1 MLRQCRI
8 EYISGSRPEIIS
20 QCEQSSISATIVTI
34 MAHVS
39 YIFTLALRLVNTTTD
54 LTGRVLSSRYRLLS
68 GAGMGSSG
76 VVYVA
81 DDVQLKRQVA
91 VKVLHRGYNVDAAF
105 LRRFRAEAQL
115 AARLHHHNIVAVY
128 DWGEDEV
135 PYLVL
140 ELLEG
145 GSLRSMLDAGIK
157 LTPSQGAH
165 VGMQVCAGLEY
176 AHSRGLVHRDIK
188 PANLLFDEHGIVR
201 IADFGLARALAEAS
215 YTEPTGAVVGT
226 ARYASPEQASGQRL
240 DGRSDLYSLALVLH
254 EAVTGDVPFASDTAV
269 STLAARV
276 SNDLSASSSLGI
288 LGAVIERAGKA
299 DPQKRYVDAG
309 TMFKALN
316 DVASAL
322 PKPGPL
328 SLVPED
334 GLVVDPNPTNIVV
347 TPTNLFDQDTG
358 FDGDDIQV
366 DMSPDA
372 VSQRFHKELERLNIF
387 GKSQKV
393 GWAILS
399 MVAAVIFAGIFT
411 FVSSASANIAV
422 PNVAGLQ
429 KDVASAQLATTGLR
443 VTFGEEFS
451 DDPAGSVISS
461 KPSAG
466 DFIDTDGSVK
476 LILSKG
482 PKPISVTDVMAKK
495 LTPEQARVALEEQG
509 FIVTVRREFSEELA
523 KDSLIGTSPKTNKKL
538 APESTITLIISD
550 GPKPIA
556 IPAVNGKSFD
566 QAAAIIKAAG
576 FVPAR
581 RDDFSDTIAVGTVI
595 GTDPAATTKVQK
607 GSTITIVVSKGPD
620 LVAVPNLV
628 GQTIEAA
635 SAKLEA
641 LGLVADVRDYKA
653 GRRVLA
659 QAPTGGEVKRG
670 TKVTLYL

>member
-1 MLRQCRI
+1 M
-8 EYISGSRPEIIS
+8 
-20 QCEQSSISATIVTI
+20 
-34 MAHVS
+34 
-39 YIFTLALRLVNTTTD
+39 NTGVLD

-81 DDVQLKRQVA
+81 DDVRLKRQVA
-91 VKVLHRGYNVDAAF
+91 VKVLHRGYNADAAF

-115 AARLHHHNIVAVY
+115 AARLHHHNIVSVY

-145 GSLRSMLDAGIK
+145 GSLRSMLDEGIT
-157 LTPSQGAH
+157 LTPAQAAH
-165 VGMQVCAGLEY
+165 VGMQVCAALEY
-176 AHSRGLVHRDIK
+176 AHARGLVHRDIK

-201 IADFGLARALAEAS
+201 VADFGLARALAEAS

-226 ARYASPEQASGQRL
+226 ARYASPEQASGQGL

-254 EAVTGDVPFASDTAV
+254 EAVSGDVPFATDTAV
-269 STLAARV
+269 GTLAARV
-276 SNDLSASSSLGI
+276 DNDLVASPSLGM

-299 DPQKRYVDAG
+299 HAEDRYVDAG
-309 TMFKALN
+309 TMFKALS

-328 SLVPED
+328 TLVPQE

-347 TPTNLFDQDTG
+347 TPTNLFDQDQN
-358 FDGDDIQV
+358 GDDIEV

-372 VSQRFHKELERLNIF
+372 VSDRFHRDSKYDSLFN
-387 GKSQKV
+387 GKQKV
-393 GWAILS
+393 GWFLLA
-399 MVAAVIFAGIFT
+399 MAAAVIMAAVFSFAT
-411 FVSSASANIAV
+411 ASASTVSV

-429 KDVASAQLATTGLR
+429 KDLASARIATTGLR
-443 VTFGEEFS
+443 VTFEEQYS
-451 DDPAGSVISS
+451 DDPLGTVVAMDPAPGKFVDSD
-461 KPSAG
+461 A
-466 DFIDTDGSVK
+466 TVK
-476 LILSKG
+476 LILSRG
-482 PKPISVTDVMAKK
+482 PQPISVPDVMAKK
-495 LTPEQARVALEEQG
+495 LSPAEARAALEEEG
-509 FIVTVRREFSEELA
+509 FIVQERREYSDKVG
-523 KDSLIGTSPKTNKKL
+523 KDSLIGLDPSDKKL

-550 GPKPIA
+550 GPTPVD
-556 IPAVNGKSFD
+556 IPNVAGKSYEE
-566 QAAAIIKAAG
+566 AVKTLEA
-576 FVPAR
+576 VPFKTAR
-581 RDDFSDTIAVGTVI
+581 RDDFSDTVAAGTVI
-595 GTDPAATTKVQK
+595 ATDPAGGGQAQK
-607 GSTITIVVSKGPD
+607 DSVVTIVVSKGPD

-628 GQTIEAA
+628 GRTIEAA
-635 SAKLEA
+635 SALLEE

-659 QAPTGGEVKRG
+659 QAPTGGQVKRG

>member
-1 MLRQCRI
+1 
-8 EYISGSRPEIIS
+8 
-20 QCEQSSISATIVTI
+20 
-34 MAHVS
+34 MAHV
-39 YIFTLALRLVNTTTD
+39 YHIFPLALRAVNTGVMD
-54 LTGRVLSSRYRLLS
+54 LTGRVLSNRYRLLS

-91 VKVLHRGYNVDAAF
+91 VKVLHRGYNADAAF

-145 GSLRSMLDAGIK
+145 GSLRSMLDEGIR
-157 LTPSQGAH
+157 LTPAQAAH

-201 IADFGLARALAEAS
+201 VADFGLARALAEAS

-226 ARYASPEQASGQRL
+226 ARYASPEQASGQPL

-254 EAVTGDVPFASDTAV
+254 EAVSGEVPFASDTAV

-276 SNDLSASSSLGI
+276 NSDLVASPALGS
-288 LGAVIERAGKA
+288 LGAVIEHAGKA
-299 DPQKRYVDAG
+299 DPEQRYRDAG
-309 TMFKALN
+309 TMFKALS
-316 DVASAL
+316 DIAAAL

-328 SLVPED
+328 TLVPEE

-358 FDGDDIQV
+358 FEGDDIEI

-372 VSQRFHKELERLNIF
+372 VSKRFHDESKQIALFGERQI
-387 GKSQKV
+387 V
-393 GWAILS
+393 GWVILGF
-399 MVAAVIFAGIFT
+399 VAAVVIAGIFMFINSNT
-411 FVSSASANIAV
+411 SNISV

-443 VTFGEEFS
+443 VTFGEQFS
-451 DDPAGSVISS
+451 DDPQGTVIQSD
-461 KPSAG
+461 PRAG
-466 DFIDTDGSVK
+466 DFVDSDGTVK

-482 PKPISVTDVMAKK
+482 PKPIAVTNVMAKK
-495 LTPEQARVALEEQG
+495 LSPADARAALEKQG
-509 FIVTVRREFSEELA
+509 FIVNERREYSETVA
-523 KDSLIGTSPKTNKKL
+523 KDLLIGTDPKTDSKL
-538 APESTITLIISD
+538 PPESTIVLVISD

-556 IPAVNGKSFD
+556 IPSVEGKTYD
-566 QAAAIIKAAG
+566 QAAQILIDAG
-576 FVPAR
+576 FSPAR
-581 RDDFSDTIAVGTVI
+581 RDDFSDTISSGAVI
-595 GTDPAATTKVQK
+595 GTDPGVGNEVQRGSKVII
-607 GSTITIVVSKGPD
+607 SVSKGPE
-620 LVAVPNLV
+620 LVSVPNLV
-628 GQTIEAA
+628 GQTVESA
-635 SAKLEA
+635 SGQLVAI
-641 LGLVADVRDYKA
+641 GLVADVQNYRA
-653 GRRVLA
+653 GAKVKA
-659 QAPTGGEVKRG
+659 QAPTGGQVKKG

>member
-1 MLRQCRI
+1 
-8 EYISGSRPEIIS
+8 
-20 QCEQSSISATIVTI
+20 
-34 MAHVS
+34 
-39 YIFTLALRLVNTTTD
+39 VNTGVLD

-81 DDVQLKRQVA
+81 DDVRLKRQVA
-91 VKVLHRGYNVDAAF
+91 VKVLHRGYNADAAF

-115 AARLHHHNIVAVY
+115 AARLHHHNIVSVY

-145 GSLRSMLDAGIK
+145 GSLRSMLDEGIT
-157 LTPSQGAH
+157 LTPAQAAH
-165 VGMQVCAGLEY
+165 VGMQVCAALEY
-176 AHSRGLVHRDIK
+176 AHARGLVHRDIK

-201 IADFGLARALAEAS
+201 VADFGLARALAEAS

-226 ARYASPEQASGQRL
+226 ARYASPEQASGQGL

-254 EAVTGDVPFASDTAV
+254 EAVSGDVPFATDTAV
-269 STLAARV
+269 GTLAARV
-276 SNDLSASSSLGI
+276 DNDLVASPSLGM

-299 DPQKRYVDAG
+299 HAEDRYVDAG
-309 TMFKALN
+309 TMFKALS

-328 SLVPED
+328 TLVPQE

-347 TPTNLFDQDTG
+347 TPTNLFDQDQN
-358 FDGDDIQV
+358 GDDIEV

-372 VSQRFHKELERLNIF
+372 VSDRFHRDSKYDSLFN
-387 GKSQKV
+387 GKQKV
-393 GWAILS
+393 GWFLLA
-399 MVAAVIFAGIFT
+399 MAAAVIMAAVFSFAT
-411 FVSSASANIAV
+411 ASASTVSV

-429 KDVASAQLATTGLR
+429 KDLASARIATTGLR
-443 VTFGEEFS
+443 VTFEEQYS
-451 DDPAGSVISS
+451 DDPLGTVVAMDPAPGKFVDSD
-461 KPSAG
+461 A
-466 DFIDTDGSVK
+466 TVK
-476 LILSKG
+476 LILSRG
-482 PKPISVTDVMAKK
+482 PQPISVPDVMAKK
-495 LTPEQARVALEEQG
+495 LSPAEARAALEEEG
-509 FIVTVRREFSEELA
+509 FIVQERREYSDKVG
-523 KDSLIGTSPKTNKKL
+523 KDSLIGLDPSDKKL

-550 GPKPIA
+550 GPTPVD
-556 IPAVNGKSFD
+556 IPNVAGKSYEE
-566 QAAAIIKAAG
+566 AVKTLEA
-576 FVPAR
+576 VPFKTAR
-581 RDDFSDTIAVGTVI
+581 RDDFSDTVAAGTVI
-595 GTDPAATTKVQK
+595 ATDPAGGGQAQK
-607 GSTITIVVSKGPD
+607 DSVVTIVVSKGPD

-628 GQTIEAA
+628 GRTIEAA
-635 SAKLEA
+635 SALLEE

-659 QAPTGGEVKRG
+659 QAPTGGQVKRG